1 MCFYQCYN
9 HDYTKWR
16 KNVLL
21 YTSFAINGILDKII
35 QDPGWTTAL
44 TVSDFTGTTF

>member
-1 MCFYQCYN
+1 MEEKCVAI
-9 HDYTKWR
+9 YT
-16 KNVLL
+16 
-21 YTSFAINGILDKII
+21 FAINGILDKII